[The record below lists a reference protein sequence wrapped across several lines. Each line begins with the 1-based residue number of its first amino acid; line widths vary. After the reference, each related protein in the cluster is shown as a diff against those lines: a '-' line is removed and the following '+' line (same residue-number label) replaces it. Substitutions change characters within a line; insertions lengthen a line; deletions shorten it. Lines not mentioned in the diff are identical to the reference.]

1 LSHRSDMEEAALRDQ
16 LRSLRIDP
24 PDGGFSEALH
34 RRLAAAGAPPD
45 PSFWRR
51 LLDSRSAATRL
62 FWPAVGLAV
71 GLACFFLLSSW
82 RPGPSQLAVADS
94 QAGATAVPSTKVAVI
109 RVNLTAEAEVAS
121 AEIRIHL
128 PEGLVFWSDGEA
140 LAQRSVGWTQSLAA
154 GNNEFPIAVRGYRPG
169 LYRVRVSARIGDEW
183 VDDEIPLEVIGG

>member
-1 LSHRSDMEEAALRDQ
+1 MSHRSDMEEAALREE

-24 PDGGFSEALH
+24 PDGGFSQALH
-34 RRLAAAGAPPD
+34 RRLAAAGAPSE

-62 FWPAVGLAV
+62 LWPAFGLAV
-71 GLACFFLLSSW
+71 GLACFFILSSW
-82 RPGPSQLAVADS
+82 RPGPTQPAGGDSLAA
-94 QAGATAVPSTKVAVI
+94 ATAVPSTKVAVI
-109 RVNLTAEAEVAS
+109 RINLSAEAEVAS

-140 LAQRSVGWTQSLAA
+140 LTQRSVGWTQSLAA
-154 GNNEFPIAVRGYRPG
+154 GNNEIPIAVRGYRPG
-169 LYRVRVSARIGDEW
+169 LYRVRVSAYIGDEW